1 MARNVNKLE
10 NAKNILINE
19 ITKKGVNV
27 KINIIQCNLALKESI
42 NEAFN
47 NVLMNKSLDE
57 NRDESNNIHQ
67 NNIHFRNKKIKN
79 EELNPN
85 NINNIDVLICN
96 AAYVSTNENEKL
108 KLSDLLYTINTNI
121 YGNID
126 FISKAVLH
134 MKNKKI
140 AIKCEQIQSNEKD
153 KNNKI
158 SKQNERPGGGM
169 ILFINSEGAL
179 YPVYGYSYYLM
190 SKSCM
195 WVYNNILDQELKH
208 FNIHIVNA
216 FLPSI
221 ETPGYVQ
228 ENLTKPLI
236 TKKIE
241 DMTTTLNSDYA
252 AKKVIDKIKQ
262 GKKFITLDINGFFLS
277 ILHSGYRN
285 PDCYFEYLISV
296 SFAGPLVFV
305 SSLYKVY
312 IEYIIYTNK

>member
-1 MARNVNKLE
+1 M
-10 NAKNILINE
+10 
-19 ITKKGVNV
+19 TKRGVNI

-42 NEAFN
+42 NEAFD
-47 NVLMNKSLDE
+47 NVLMNKSLDK
-57 NRDESNNIHQ
+57 NRDESNNIHD

-85 NINNIDVLICN
+85 NINIIDVLICN

-108 KLSDLLYTINTNI
+108 QLSDLLYTINTNI

-140 AIKCEQIQSNEKD
+140 AIKREQIQSNEKD

-158 SKQNERPGGGM
+158 SKQNERPRGGM

-195 WVYNNILDQELKH
+195 WTYNNILDQELKH

-241 DMTTTLNSDYA
+241 DLTTTLNSDYA

-262 GKKFITLDINGFFLS
+262 GKKFITLDMNGFFLS

-296 SFAGPLVFV
+296 SLGGLLVFV